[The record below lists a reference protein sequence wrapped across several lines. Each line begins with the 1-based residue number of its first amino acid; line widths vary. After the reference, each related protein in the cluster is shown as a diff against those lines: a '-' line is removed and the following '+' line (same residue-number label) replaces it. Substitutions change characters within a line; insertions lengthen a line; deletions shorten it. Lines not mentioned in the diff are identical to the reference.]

1 LQHLIQII
9 HDIRK
14 HKLIISKPF
23 LKWWLIISSIAIAT
37 AGSIYFD
44 LHLEV
49 WENDQTKISF
59 FILGI
64 FYITSCYVGWKT
76 YFNLQKFNVG
86 WFVAEACLAL
96 GMIGTLTGFLLMLG
110 AAFGNL
116 VISDPTSI
124 QLAISSMAI
133 GMSTAL
139 YTTLVGLI
147 CSLLLKVQL
156 VNLEHD

>member
-1 LQHLIQII
+1 M
-9 HDIRK
+9 
-14 HKLIISKPF
+14 
-23 LKWWLIISSIAIAT
+23 SSIFIAT
-37 AGSIYFD
+37 AGSIYFN
-44 LHLEV
+44 LHLQV
-49 WENDQTKISF
+49 WENDKTKLSF
-59 FILGI
+59 LILGL
-64 FYITSCYVGWKT
+64 FYITSVYIGWKT
-76 YFNLQKFNVG
+76 YWNLQRFNIG
-86 WFVAEACLAL
+86 WFIAEACLAL

-116 VISDPTSI
+116 VISDPASI

-156 VNLEHD
+156 VTLEHE

>member
-1 LQHLIQII
+1 M
-9 HDIRK
+9 RK
-14 HKLIISKPF
+14 HKLIISQSF
-23 LKWWLIISSIAIAT
+23 LKWWLIISSIVIAT
-37 AGSIYFD
+37 TGSIYFN
-44 LHLEV
+44 LHLQL

-64 FYITSCYVGWKT
+64 FYIMSGYIGWKT
-76 YFNLQKFNVG
+76 YFNLQGFDVG
-86 WFVAEACLAL
+86 WFAAEACLAV
-96 GMIGTLTGFLLMLG
+96 GMIGTLTGFLRMLG
-110 AAFGNL
+110 ASFGNI